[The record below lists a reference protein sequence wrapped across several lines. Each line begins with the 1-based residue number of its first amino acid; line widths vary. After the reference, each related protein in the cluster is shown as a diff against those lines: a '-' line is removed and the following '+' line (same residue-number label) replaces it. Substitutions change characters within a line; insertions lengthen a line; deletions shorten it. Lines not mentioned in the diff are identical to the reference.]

1 MGSLEPKNVR
11 KDSLTLT
18 WEAPKDDGGSPITGY
33 IIEKRENKKGKWTPV
48 EKVGKNVKELDV
60 KRLQEGTEYYFRVR
74 AENKKGVSEPLET
87 EKSVVPKSPYG
98 KMDTCIYYYGQ
109 NSNNGRMFQ

>member
-48 EKVGKNVKELDV
+48 EKVGKNVTELDV

-109 NSNNGRMFQ
+109 NSNNGGMFQ